1 MKCKDCTVHD
11 CTYRDKDGNTKC
23 YYETPYWNHFRAE
36 AAKDILCSVLNGGIA
51 SGATGFMNEKEVL
64 FKFFLC
70 NPDNFDGY
78 WLCVTEDMTNPE
90 PAKILDTDWETYDNL
105 CEIVKIA

>member
-1 MKCKDCTVHD
+1 MTQEEFKKLIPG
-11 CTYRDKDGNTKC
+11 KS
-23 YYETPYWNHFRAE
+23 
-36 AAKDILCSVLNGGIA
+36 ILRTTINNV
-51 SGATGFMNEKEVL
+51 EKEVL

-70 NPDNFDGY
+70 NPYNFNGY

-105 CEIVKIA
+105 CEIVKFK

>member
-51 SGATGFMNEKEVL
+51 SGATGFMNEKE
-64 FKFFLC
+64 
-70 NPDNFDGY
+70 D
-78 WLCVTEDMTNPE
+78 
-90 PAKILDTDWETYDNL
+90 
-105 CEIVKIA
+105 IVKGAIDVADELIKQLKEKEK

>member
-1 MKCKDCTVHD
+1 MTQEEFEKLIPGKSILRT
-11 CTYRDKDGNTKC
+11 TIDG
-23 YYETPYWNHFRAE
+23 
-36 AAKDILCSVLNGGIA
+36 V
-51 SGATGFMNEKEVL
+51 EKEVL

-78 WLCVTEDMTNPE
+78 WLCVTEDMTNSE